1 MNDDV
6 KVQIRSTV
14 LEGLGKRKAMFMPMV
29 CVSSF
34 MLVGYAALD
43 TTAPE
48 IVTES
53 LDLELNEEV
62 TPEMIQ
68 AVDNKDD
75 RSAITIT
82 VDQSADYDAT
92 REGTYYITV
101 TATDSFNNVS
111 EEKVIPVTYSDKKAP
126 VISVKDGVDTD
137 ANVIKLRYNSDANIR
152 EYIQAIDNNINSGNQ
167 GDLTEYIVQENELD
181 TSTLGSQI
189 VNVSVKDD
197 AGNETKKAIPV
208 YIIDDV
214 APDLQLADD
223 GEARINYGSQFDL
236 SEFAKAIDE
245 YEGDLTDQ
253 IEIVEQQLPD
263 TNTLGATGYVNLK
276 VADSSGNVTEKTLNL
291 TVADTEAPTITFSRN
306 NFSVKMGDT
315 VNVAD
320 YVSVSDNLDQDI
332 GSKVTYSA
340 NTVDTSSEGKQTITV
355 SATDEAGNTTT
366 ETFTVT
372 VYDPATYAGN
382 TVVSTAATKVGCA
395 YVYGGSGPNV
405 FDCSGLTQWA
415 YRQAGISIPR
425 TATAQYYGASQHLYS
440 YSELQPGDLLFFNT
454 QGTSYSHVGIY
465 VGNGMM
471 IHAGSESTGVNRT
484 SIYGSYWTSRFTG
497 AGRYY

>member
-276 VADSSGNVTEKTLNL
+276 WQTVLVT
-291 TVADTEAPTITFSRN
+291 
-306 NFSVKMGDT
+306 
-315 VNVAD
+315 
-320 YVSVSDNLDQDI
+320 
-332 GSKVTYSA
+332 
-340 NTVDTSSEGKQTITV
+340 
-355 SATDEAGNTTT
+355 
-366 ETFTVT
+366 
-372 VYDPATYAGN
+372 
-382 TVVSTAATKVGCA
+382 
-395 YVYGGSGPNV
+395 
-405 FDCSGLTQWA
+405 
-415 YRQAGISIPR
+415 
-425 TATAQYYGASQHLYS
+425 
-440 YSELQPGDLLFFNT
+440 
-454 QGTSYSHVGIY
+454 
-465 VGNGMM
+465 
-471 IHAGSESTGVNRT
+471 
-484 SIYGSYWTSRFTG
+484 
-497 AGRYY
+497 